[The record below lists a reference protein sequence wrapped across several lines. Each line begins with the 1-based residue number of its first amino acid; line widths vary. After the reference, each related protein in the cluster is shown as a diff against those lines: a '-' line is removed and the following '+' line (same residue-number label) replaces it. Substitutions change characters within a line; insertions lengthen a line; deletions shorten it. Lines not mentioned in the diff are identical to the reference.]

1 MTAFIVT
8 GAFTY
13 IENIISKCY
22 NASRGDRMKTQ
33 EKLLAKEKKELSRLN
48 KIQLKGSS
56 GKYFFILIFLIAV
69 VNILDEV
76 TSNLTVT
83 VQSSFVTE
91 FFVNNPFMG
100 KYYSY
105 EDGLAFHSGIGVVTY
120 VFGLFTP
127 FYKALADKWGRKPLF
142 ALSTLGMAVG
152 LLVIHLSSSYIMF
165 LVGFAIISF
174 FMGHDIQI
182 IYILEEAPHKHRAK
196 IYSFLKG
203 FGILGV
209 ILIPTLRDIL
219 MGDDATKWREIFL
232 VPALIGF
239 VAVLLVMLLAK
250 DTKVFISEKIE
261 YLSRPLEE
269 RVREKELK
277 KQQKEAQRNQSGV
290 FNGVKYIFSNKDTKM
305 LIISHIIF
313 DSAMPAIALYFES
326 SMHRAGMSTADIT
339 KALFMVPVIYATV
352 TLLSG
357 FIADKL
363 GRKVTVTAFS
373 ATCVAGYILFVAG
386 ILMGWNPYLVGALA
400 GLYQGSYWIGRDYM
414 NVMMTEKVPTDIRA
428 SVVGAEG
435 LLVIIGLVVGYG
447 AIIVGMLAMPIW
459 WACLAISVPAVT
471 VAAIMFALKVKE
483 TKGVILEDIE

>member
-1 MTAFIVT
+1 MNRKDKILNK
-8 GAFTY
+8 
-13 IENIISKCY
+13 ESK
-22 NASRGDRMKTQ
+22 Q
-33 EKLLAKEKKELSRLN
+33 LSRLERMRGRGN
-48 KIQLKGSS
+48 S
-56 GKYFFILIFLIAV
+56 GRYFFVLLILIAI

-100 KYYSY
+100 KYYTY
-105 EDGLAFHSGIGVVTY
+105 EDGLAFHSGIGVFTY
-120 VFGLFTP
+120 VLGIFTP

-142 ALSTLGMAVG
+142 AISTLGMASG
-152 LLVIHLSSSYIMF
+152 LLIIYLSSSYIMF
-165 LVGFAIISF
+165 LVGFAVISF
-174 FMGHDIQI
+174 FMGHDVQI
-182 IYILEEAPHKHRAK
+182 IYILEEAPEKHRAK
-196 IYSFLKG
+196 IYSFLKS

-209 ILIPTLRDIL
+209 ILIPALRDAL
-219 MGDDATKWREIFL
+219 MGDDASKWREIFL

-239 VAVLLVMLLAK
+239 VAVALVLILAK
-250 DTKVFISEKIE
+250 DTKVFIRERLE

-269 RVREKELK
+269 RERERELQ
-277 KQQKEAQRNQSGV
+277 KQQRQAQRNQSGV
-290 FNGVKYIFSNKDTKM
+290 FNGVKYIFSNKDTKL

-326 SMHRAGMSTADIT
+326 SMHRAGMSTSDIT
-339 KALFMVPVIYATV
+339 RALFMVPVIYATI
-352 TLLSG
+352 TFLSG

-373 ATCVAGYILFVAG
+373 VTCVVGYILFVVG
-386 ILMGWNPYLVGALA
+386 ILRGWNPYLVGALA

-435 LLVIIGLVVGYG
+435 LLVIIGLAVGYG
-447 AIIVGMLAMPIW
+447 VTILGMIAMPIW
-459 WACLAISVPAVT
+459 WACLAVSVPAVSI
-471 VAAIMFALKVKE
+471 AAIMFALKVKE
-483 TKGVILEDIE
+483 TKGVKLDEIQ

>member
-1 MTAFIVT
+1 
-8 GAFTY
+8 
-13 IENIISKCY
+13 
-22 NASRGDRMKTQ
+22 MKTT
-33 EKLLAKEKKELSRLN
+33 EKILKSEQNEITRLRKMQSR
-48 KIQLKGSS
+48 SS
-56 GKYFFILIFLIAV
+56 GSKYFLILLVLIAV

-100 KYYSY
+100 KYYTY
-105 EDGLAFHSGIGVVTY
+105 EDGLAFHSGIGVFTY
-120 VFGLFTP
+120 VLGIFTP

-142 ALSTLGMAVG
+142 VLSTLGMATG

-182 IYILEEAPHKHRAK
+182 IYILEEAPQKHRAK
-196 IYSFLKG
+196 IYSFLKS

-219 MGDDATKWREIFL
+219 MGNDATKWREIFL

-239 VAVLLVMLLAK
+239 VAVVLVILLAK
-250 DTKVFISEKIE
+250 DTKVFIDEKIA
-261 YLSRPLEE
+261 YLSRSYEE
-269 RVREKELK
+269 RQAEKALK

-290 FNGVKYIFSNKDTKM
+290 FNGVKYIFANKDTKM
-305 LIISHIIF
+305 LIIAHIIF
-313 DSAMPAIALYFES
+313 DAAMPAIALYFES
-326 SMHRAGMSTADIT
+326 SMHRAGMSTSNIT
-339 KALFMVPVIYATV
+339 KALFMVPVIYASITF
-352 TLLSG
+352 LSG
-357 FIADKL
+357 FIADKA
-363 GRKVTVTAFS
+363 GRKTTVTLFS

-386 ILMGWNPYLVGALA
+386 ILCGWNPYLVGSLA

-435 LLVIIGLVVGYG
+435 LLVIIGLAVGYLTT
-447 AIIVGMLAMPIW
+447 IIGMTLMPIW
-459 WACLAISVPAVT
+459 WACLAVSIPAVA
-471 VAAIMFALKVKE
+471 VAAIIFVLKVRE
-483 TKGVILEDIE
+483 TKGANLDEIE

>member
-1 MTAFIVT
+1 
-8 GAFTY
+8 
-13 IENIISKCY
+13 
-22 NASRGDRMKTQ
+22 MKTA
-33 EKLLAKEKKELSRLN
+33 EKILQSEKKEISRLQ
-48 KIQLKGSS
+48 KMQTRSAG
-56 GKYFFILIFLIAV
+56 GRYFLVLIALIAI

-100 KYYSY
+100 KYYTY
-105 EDGLAFHSGIGVVTY
+105 EDGLAFHSGIGVFTY
-120 VFGLFTP
+120 VLGLFTP

-142 ALSTLGMAVG
+142 AMSTLGMALG

-182 IYILEEAPHKHRAK
+182 IYILEEAPDKHRAK
-196 IYSFLKG
+196 IYSFLKS

-209 ILIPTLRDIL
+209 ILIPTLRDML

-232 VPALIGF
+232 VPAVIGF
-239 VAVLLVMLLAK
+239 VAVLLVVLFAK
-250 DTKVFISEKIE
+250 DTKVFIGERIE
-261 YLSRPLEE
+261 YLSRPYAE
-269 RVREKELK
+269 RQAEKELK
-277 KQQKEAQRNQSGV
+277 KKQKQAQRNQSGV
-290 FNGVKYIFSNKDTKM
+290 FNGVKYIFSNKDTKI

-326 SMHRAGMSTADIT
+326 SMHQAGMSTSSIT
-339 KALFMVPVIYATV
+339 KALFMVPVIYASITF
-352 TLLSG
+352 LSG

-363 GRKVTVTAFS
+363 GRKATVTGFS
-373 ATCVAGYILFVAG
+373 VTCVAGYILFVAG
-386 ILMGWNPYLVGALA
+386 ILCGWNPYLVGAFA

-447 AIIVGMLAMPIW
+447 AIIAGITLMPIW
-459 WACLAISVPAVT
+459 WACLAISIPAVS

-483 TKGVILEDIE
+483 TKGANLDEIE

>member
-1 MTAFIVT
+1 MKSKD
-8 GAFTY
+8 
-13 IENIISKCY
+13 NILKRESKQL
-22 NASRGDRMKTQ
+22 ASLKKMQNRG
-33 EKLLAKEKKELSRLN
+33 
-48 KIQLKGSS
+48 GS
-56 GKYFFILIFLIAV
+56 GKYFLVLLMLIAI

-100 KYYSY
+100 KHYTY
-105 EDGLAFHSGIGVVTY
+105 EDGLAFHSSIGVFTY
-120 VFGLFTP
+120 VLGLFTP

-142 ALSTLGMAVG
+142 AISTLGMAAG

-182 IYILEEAPHKHRAK
+182 IYVLEEAPDKHRAK
-196 IYSFLKG
+196 IYSFLKS

-209 ILIPTLRDIL
+209 ILIPTLRDLL

-232 VPALIGF
+232 VPALLGF
-239 VAVLLVMLLAK
+239 AAVVLVLLLAK
-250 DTKVFISEKIE
+250 DTKVFIGERIA
-261 YLSRPLEE
+261 YLSRPYEE
-269 RVREKELK
+269 RQAEKALK
-277 KQQKEAQRNQSGV
+277 KQQKEAQRNQAGV
-290 FNGVKYIFSNKDTKM
+290 FNGVKYIFAHKDTKM

-326 SMHRAGMSTADIT
+326 SMHRAGMSTSDIT
-339 KALFMVPVIYATV
+339 KALFMVPVIYASITF
-352 TLLSG
+352 LSG
-357 FIADKL
+357 FVADKL
-363 GRKVTVTAFS
+363 GRKTTVNLFS
-373 ATCVAGYILFVAG
+373 VTCVAGYCLFVAG
-386 ILMGWNPYLVGALA
+386 ILLGWNPYLVGALA

-435 LLVIIGLVVGYG
+435 LLVIIGLAVGY
-447 AIIVGMLAMPIW
+447 ILTIVGMTVMDIW
-459 WACLAISVPAVT
+459 WACLAISVPAVS

-483 TKGVILEDIE
+483 TKGVNLDEIE

>member
-1 MTAFIVT
+1 M
-8 GAFTY
+8 
-13 IENIISKCY
+13 K
-22 NASRGDRMKTQ
+22 NAEKTIKNESRQ
-33 EKLLAKEKKELSRLN
+33 LARLKKMQNR
-48 KIQLKGSS
+48 SS
-56 GKYFFILIFLIAV
+56 GSRYFLILLVLIAI

-100 KYYSY
+100 KYYTY
-105 EDGLAFHSGIGVVTY
+105 EDGLAFHSGIGVFTY
-120 VFGLFTP
+120 VLGLFTP

-142 ALSTLGMAVG
+142 AISTLGMALG

-182 IYILEEAPHKHRAK
+182 IYILEEAPDKHRAK
-196 IYSFLKG
+196 IYSFLKS

-209 ILIPTLRDIL
+209 ILIPTLRDML
-219 MGDDATKWREIFL
+219 MGNDATKWREIFL

-239 VAVLLVMLLAK
+239 AAVVLVILFAK
-250 DTKVFISEKIE
+250 DTKVFIGERIE
-261 YLSRPLEE
+261 YLSRSYEE
-269 RVREKELK
+269 RQVEKALK
-277 KQQKEAQRNQSGV
+277 KQQKQAQRNQSGV

-313 DSAMPAIALYFES
+313 DAAMPAIALYFES
-326 SMHRAGMSTADIT
+326 SMHRAGMSTSDIT
-339 KALFMVPVIYATV
+339 KALFMVPVIYATI
-352 TLLSG
+352 TFLSG
-357 FIADKL
+357 FIADKA
-363 GRKVTVTAFS
+363 GRKTTVTLFS
-373 ATCVAGYILFVAG
+373 VTCVAGYILFVVG
-386 ILMGWNPYLVGALA
+386 ILNGWNPYLVGSLA

-435 LLVIIGLVVGYG
+435 LLVIIGLVFGYG
-447 AIIVGMLAMPIW
+447 ATILGMTFIPIW
-459 WACLAISVPAVT
+459 WACLAVSVPTVS
-471 VAAIMFALKVKE
+471 VAAIMFVLKVKE
-483 TKGVILEDIE
+483 TKGANLDEIEG

>member
-1 MTAFIVT
+1 
-8 GAFTY
+8 
-13 IENIISKCY
+13 
-22 NASRGDRMKTQ
+22 MKTT
-33 EKLLAKEKKELSRLN
+33 EKILLSEKRELQRLGRMQN
-48 KIQLKGSS
+48 RSS
-56 GKYFFILIFLIAV
+56 GSKYFLILLVLIAV

-100 KYYSY
+100 KYYTY
-105 EDGLAFHSGIGVVTY
+105 EDGLAFHSGIGVFTY
-120 VFGLFTP
+120 VLGIFTP

-142 ALSTLGMAVG
+142 VISTLGMATG

-182 IYILEEAPHKHRAK
+182 IYILEEAPDKHRAK
-196 IYSFLKG
+196 IYSFLKS

-209 ILIPTLRDIL
+209 ILIPALRDAL

-232 VPALIGF
+232 APALIGF
-239 VAVLLVMLLAK
+239 AAVVLVVILAK
-250 DTKVFISEKIE
+250 DTKVFIGERIE
-261 YLSRPLEE
+261 YLSRPYEE
-269 RVREKELK
+269 RQAEKALK

-305 LIISHIIF
+305 LIISHIVF
-313 DSAMPAIALYFES
+313 DAAMPAIALYFES
-326 SMHRAGMSTADIT
+326 SMHRAGMSTGDIT
-339 KALFMVPVIYATV
+339 KALFMVPVIYASITF
-352 TLLSG
+352 LSG
-357 FIADKL
+357 FIADKA
-363 GRKVTVTAFS
+363 GRKTTVTLFS
-373 ATCVAGYILFVAG
+373 ATCVIGYVLFVAG
-386 ILMGWNPYLVGALA
+386 ILMGWNPYLVGSLA

-435 LLVIIGLVVGYG
+435 LLVIIGLAVGYLTT
-447 AIIVGMLAMPIW
+447 IIGMTIMPIW
-459 WACLAISVPAVT
+459 WACLAISVPAVA
-471 VAAIMFALKVKE
+471 VAAVIFALKVKE
-483 TKGVILEDIE
+483 TKGANLDEI

>member
-1 MTAFIVT
+1 
-8 GAFTY
+8 
-13 IENIISKCY
+13 
-22 NASRGDRMKTQ
+22 MKTA
-33 EKLLAKEKKELSRLN
+33 EKILQSEKRELERFRKMQTKNSGSRYFLVLLV
-48 KIQLKGSS
+48 
-56 GKYFFILIFLIAV
+56 LIAI

-142 ALSTLGMAVG
+142 AISTLGMATG
-152 LLVIHLSSSYIMF
+152 LLVIHFSSSYIMF

-182 IYILEEAPHKHRAK
+182 IYILEEAPDKHRAK
-196 IYSFLKG
+196 IYSFLKS

-209 ILIPTLRDIL
+209 ILIPALRDML
-219 MGDDATKWREIFL
+219 MGNDATKWREIFL
-232 VPALIGF
+232 APALIGF
-239 VAVLLVMLLAK
+239 AAVVLVVLFAR
-250 DTKVFISEKIE
+250 DTKVFINEKIE
-261 YLSRPLEE
+261 YLSRPYEE
-269 RVREKELK
+269 RLAEKALK

-313 DSAMPAIALYFES
+313 DTAMPAIALYFES
-326 SMHRAGMSTADIT
+326 SMHRAGMSTSDIT
-339 KALFMVPVIYATV
+339 KALFMVPVIYATI
-352 TLLSG
+352 TFLSG
-357 FIADKL
+357 FIADKA
-363 GRKVTVTAFS
+363 GRKTTVNLFS
-373 ATCVAGYILFVAG
+373 VLCVAGYILFVAG
-386 ILMGWNPYLVGALA
+386 ILNGWNPYLVGSFA

-435 LLVIIGLVVGYG
+435 LLVIIGLVVGY
-447 AIIVGMLAMPIW
+447 AAAIVGMLVLPIW
-459 WACLAISVPAVT
+459 WACLAVAVPT
-471 VAAIMFALKVKE
+471 VAVAAVLFALNVKE
-483 TKGVILEDIE
+483 TKGANLDAI